1 MEKLLETYQLDG
13 VDYNWEYP
21 EYRMGKGYSDEE
33 GVGEHGL
40 AGEGHGTR
48 CLPGRGGG
56 SSTPPPVSMLY
67 FKQKLV

>member
-1 MEKLLETYQLDG
+1 
-13 VDYNWEYP
+13 
-21 EYRMGKGYSDEE
+21 MGKGYSDEE

-67 FKQKLV
+67 FKQQLV